1 MRCPY
6 FMRKLYT
13 IIGEAGTGRQGLAKA
28 KQFSPDIGIVDLGL
42 PDTDGIQLT
51 ADLMSEVKNT
61 RIMIVGVQSKINLVV
76 KAMQAGAMGYV
87 LKESGSDCILNCLK
101 MIISGKQY
109 IDPSLSENVLELLI
123 HANPLKNDRYQN
135 QLTTREQEILQLI
148 AENFSSKEIGDKLNI
163 SHRTVDRHR
172 YNFMKKLGLKN
183 RLEIVQFAANAG
195 FVDLDIW
202 KNGFEPSLL

>member
-123 HANPLKNDRYQN
+123 DSKPRTNTRDQN
-135 QLTTREQEILQLI
+135 QLTNREREILQLI

-195 FVDLDIW
+195 IVDLDIW